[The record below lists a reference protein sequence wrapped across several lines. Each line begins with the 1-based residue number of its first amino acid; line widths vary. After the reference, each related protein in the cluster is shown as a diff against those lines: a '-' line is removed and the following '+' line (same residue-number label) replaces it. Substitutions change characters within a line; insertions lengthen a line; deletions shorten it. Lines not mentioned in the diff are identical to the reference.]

1 MKFISHHTHIH
12 TVELQYT
19 HTHIYAQ
26 HITATKSNTHAH
38 PQREIQRA
46 RERNIHGEIGFIVFV
61 GIKRRKIKRKHMT
74 TAHTIYIEKMR
85 RSRRGEKKVEKRKKS
100 N

>member
-1 MKFISHHTHIH
+1 MEKLVLLF
-12 TVELQYT
+12 
-19 HTHIYAQ
+19 
-26 HITATKSNTHAH
+26 
-38 PQREIQRA
+38 
-46 RERNIHGEIGFIVFV
+46 FV